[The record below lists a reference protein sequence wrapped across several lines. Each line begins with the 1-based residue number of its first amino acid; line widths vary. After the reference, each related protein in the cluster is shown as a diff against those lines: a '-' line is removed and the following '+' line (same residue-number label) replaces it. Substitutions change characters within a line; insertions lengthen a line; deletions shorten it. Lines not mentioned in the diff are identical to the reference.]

1 MPAGLQL
8 RREVEA
14 AGSALDASRAGE
26 AELRRELA
34 GERSR
39 RDQQAEEVAGLQSE
53 LREARAEAVQGAAAA
68 ARMRV
73 LQTDGE
79 DAAAEVAAGLQ
90 AELGAALLE
99 LREAGAARKGESR
112 AAVRLGAA
120 AFQRGSWMLTT
131 HDRGAVCAGT
141 DARMRELEAAYSV
154 CQSALA
160 ACRAALAAR
169 QAELEEMRLAAI
181 VPEPEPEPVSPR
193 KSSKTQCLSLT
204 FCYLSTAVP

>member
-1 MPAGLQL
+1 MLMPAGLQL

-131 HDRGAVCAGT
+131 HDRGLSAQGRMPECGSWRRRILSVSRLSRPAG
-141 DARMRELEAAYSV
+141 
-154 CQSALA
+154 
-160 ACRAALAAR
+160 
-169 QAELEEMRLAAI
+169 RLLR
-181 VPEPEPEPVSPR
+181 PVKP
-193 KSSKTQCLSLT
+193 SSRRCGSRR
-204 FCYLSTAVP
+204 